1 MFPFL
6 RDIMLALGFCDVSK
20 QSIEYLCG
28 KPEGGN
34 AAVIV
39 VGGAAESLD
48 ARPGSC
54 IVTIKNRKGFIRMAL
69 KTGYFIFLIIIF
81 LFSIKWIILAKASL
95 NKKSFISPVFNNRSI
110 LYINY
115 SNEL

>member
-1 MFPFL
+1 MFRFPFL

-20 QSIEYLCG
+20 KSIEYLCG

-34 AAVIV
+34 AAIIV

-54 IVTIKNRKGFIRMAL
+54 TVTIKNRKGFIRMAL
-69 KTGYFIFLIIIF
+69 KTGFVLNTLNNFLSV
-81 LFSIKWIILAKASL
+81 LSG
-95 NKKSFISPVFNNRSI
+95 
-110 LYINY
+110 
-115 SNEL
+115 